1 MKFDG
6 YAAAA
11 PVLKTL
17 EGQHQSWVTTICI
30 PKGRVSPVTPQS
42 FASTFYPQDCSG
54 FE

>member
-11 PVLKTL
+11 PVLKKAGMPASVVGYPDL
-17 EGQHQSWVTTICI
+17 HSKRQDEAGHPAV
-30 PKGRVSPVTPQS
+30 
-42 FASTFYPQDCSG
+42 FASTFYPQDCIG